1 MASSSSALNAAAV
14 RSRPPV
20 TVSMTMSRVPT
31 RGACLSAAKLPQTNG
46 S

>member
-1 MASSSSALNAAAV
+1 
-14 RSRPPV
+14 V

-31 RGACLSAAKLPQTNG
+31 RGACLSAVKPPQTNG